1 MLRGNRA
8 PGLAELLA
16 FGNHHDSFREER
28 GDLDLDLETSHSVEL
43 QWVKAAQGEHGWSGD
58 VAMYASHI
66 ANYMMLVPN
75 GEVNALGLP
84 VQLHQATEARLNG
97 VDVNALY
104 VPKWA
109 PSWSLRTALSFVD
122 SRDREGSEL
131 PWTPPPTGRW
141 ELRRAWGSEGKASG
155 MSGVVLEASRD
166 AVLLHASTSVQWGKH
181 LRVNAQVIN
190 LTNQAYIPT
199 LSLLR
204 NLGQDRAPTYECSL
218 SVRFDLRGIGPTHL
232 RRVT

>member
-1 MLRGNRA
+1 
-8 PGLAELLA
+8 
-16 FGNHHDSFREER
+16 
-28 GDLDLDLETSHSVEL
+28 
-43 QWVKAAQGEHGWSGD
+43 
-58 VAMYASHI
+58 MYASHI
-66 ANYMMLVPN
+66 ANYMMLVPS
-75 GEVNALGLP
+75 GEVNAAGLP

-141 ELRRAWGSEGKASG
+141 ELRRTWGSEGQATG

-166 AVLLHASTSVQWGKH
+166 AVLLHASTSVQWGAH
-181 LRVNAQVIN
+181 LLVNAQVIN
-190 LTNQAYIPT
+190 LTNQAYVPT

-204 NLGQDRAPTYECSL
+204 NLGIREPGTNVRLQLVYSL
-218 SVRFDLRGIGPTHL
+218 
-232 RRVT
+232 

>member
-1 MLRGNRA
+1 
-8 PGLAELLA
+8 
-16 FGNHHDSFREER
+16 
-28 GDLDLDLETSHSVEL
+28 
-43 QWVKAAQGEHGWSGD
+43 
-58 VAMYASHI
+58 MYASHI

-75 GEVNALGLP
+75 EEVNALGLP

-104 VPKWA
+104 VPQWG
-109 PSWSLRTALSFVD
+109 PSWSLRTALSYVD
-122 SRDREGSEL
+122 SRDREGAEL

-141 ELRRAWGSEGKASG
+141 ELRRAWGSEGQATG
-155 MSGVVLEASRD
+155 MTGLVLEASRD
-166 AVLLHASTSVQWGKH
+166 AVLWHASTSVQWGAH

-204 NLGQDRAPTYECSL
+204 NLGIQEPGTNVRLQVVYSL
-218 SVRFDLRGIGPTHL
+218 
-232 RRVT
+232 